1 MRKTLILSTLLTFAT
16 LAFAQDVHVLNN
28 TPQQPAAIPTQS
40 TQPMAH
46 ENHDTQSCNCDTQ
59 NTQQEQ
65 VLAANNDVR
74 ITVIGQGV
82 SPMNTAS
89 PAQSYALAKR
99 AAIAD
104 AYRMIAE
111 KVKGVRVEGDDLIKN
126 MMVKK
131 STIRTNVNA
140 LVRDASIVETTFKE
154 GLCEVEMEITLS
166 YNQFH

>member
-1 MRKTLILSTLLTFAT
+1 MGKTLILSALLTFAT
-16 LAFAQDVHVLNN
+16 ISFAQDVHVLND
-28 TPQQPAAIPTQS
+28 TPQQATTHTQN
-40 TQPMAH
+40 TQPITH
-46 ENHDTQSCNCDTQ
+46 EHSDAQSCNCDTQ

-65 VLAANNDVR
+65 VLSANNDVR

-140 LVRDASIVETTFKE
+140 LVRDASIIETTFKE